1 MFDTTNFEK
10 ISDHSYIWRGFLDDE
25 TADKAFKV
33 SEASSRSDLLKEVRP
48 YDKIEVLGGVI
59 DKAIRDKAHDIFK
72 DLNWELKYFLH
83 WHTPANTWFGIHRDN
98 EADDETPYTKV
109 WSAVIYLSETN
120 PDGGIVFY
128 PEENVT
134 VKPHKGDLLIHAASC
149 PHGATPVTTDNKR
162 TITFSIYDRDLPVTP
177 TNTSGMENSCIDVS
191 DRAHGESAKTL
202 NSVYSASDWLNTDI
216 GKAWRKDYWIEDKNL
231 KLN

>member
-1 MFDTTNFEK
+1 MFDTSNFEK
-10 ISDHSYIWRGFLDDE
+10 VSDHSYIWRGFLDNE
-25 TADKAFKV
+25 TADEAFRA
-33 SEASSRSDLLKEVRP
+33 SEYSSNNDEKEVRP
-48 YDKIEVLGGVI
+48 YDKIEVLGAAVDNGI
-59 DKAIRDKAHDIFK
+59 LEKAKDIFK

-128 PEENVT
+128 PEENLT

-162 TITFSIYDRDLPVTP
+162 TITFSLYDRDLPVEP
-177 TNTSGMENSCIDVS
+177 TNKTGRENSCIAVS
-191 DRAHGESAKTL
+191 DRGHEESSKTI
-202 NSVYSASDWLNTDI
+202 NKIFEATDWLNTDI
-216 GKAWRKDYWIEDKNL
+216 GRAWRKAYFIRDEQL